1 MEATE
6 VASILDLMQLS
17 QNNSRG
23 YTQNFRPPNPL
34 QLAIIL

>member
-17 QNNSRG
+17 QNNSRV
-23 YTQNFRPPNPL
+23 YTQNFPPLIRYN
-34 QLAIIL
+34 